1 MTTPPLRFL
10 KTFRIAARRGSF
22 KAAADELC
30 ITASAVSHQIK
41 ILEDQLGLV
50 LFERG
55 PRLLT
60 LTAAGTYY
68 LEHIDA
74 VFARLE
80 SATEQVRVRFRR
92 QVVRLQVPPF
102 FASELLLPRLKSFS
116 ALHGDTDIQI
126 ATDITPNEEH
136 AADSDVSIL
145 VGSGEW
151 RDVQATA
158 LFAQTYIPAC
168 SPNLL
173 RDRRITTAAD
183 LARESLIA
191 HNHRPDLWDRWA
203 AKQGIEMLR
212 PKQLIHFDTMSAV
225 VHAAEQG
232 VGIALVSAPLSAA
245 RFSSGAL
252 TKVFEDEL
260 ATGESYYLVT
270 RAADAERPGVAQ
282 LVGWMLKQ
290 FETSSCSMSAI

>member
-1 MTTPPLRFL
+1 MATPPLRFL

-41 ILEDQLGLV
+41 ILEEQLGLV

-60 LTAAGTYY
+60 LTAAGAYY

-80 SATEQVRVRFRR
+80 SATEQVRLRFRR
-92 QVVRLQVPPF
+92 SVVRLHVPPF
-102 FASELLLPRLKSFS
+102 FASELLLPRLKHFS
-116 ALHGDTDIQI
+116 ATHGDTDIEVN
-126 ATDITPNEEH
+126 TDIAPNEEH
-136 AADSDVSIL
+136 AADADVSIL
-145 VGSGEW
+145 VGAGTW
-151 RDVQATA
+151 RNVTATV
-158 LFAQTYIPAC
+158 LFAQSYIPAC
-168 SPNLL
+168 SPTLL
-173 RDRRITTAAD
+173 RTGRITQAAD

-203 AKQGIEMLR
+203 LKHGLEMLR
-212 PKQLIHFDTMSAV
+212 PKQLIHFDTMSAM

-232 VGIALVSAPLSAA
+232 LGVALVSAPLSAS
-245 RFSSGAL
+245 RFDSGAL
-252 TKVFEDEL
+252 ARVFEDEL

-270 RAADAERPGVAQ
+270 RESDAERPGVAQ
-282 LVGWMLKQ
+282 LIGWLLKQ
-290 FETSSCSMSAI
+290 FENNRAPA